1 MKQTRGSI
9 RRALLLSL
17 LLPAAAAC
25 GGPDG
30 GGGNGTA
37 GNAASGSA
45 DGLTEFQLQ
54 HGIGPFT
61 EEVSVDAS
69 DEALVTEGERN
80 FQLKCEACHRMEER
94 LVGPPLGQVMERRTP
109 TFVANMIMNPEQMAK
124 EHPEVRALLA
134 EYPIIMP
141 YQNVTEQEALA
152 IVAYL
157 QSLQP

>member
-1 MKQTRGSI
+1 MPGSI
-9 RRALLLSL
+9 ERLLLLIL
-17 LLPAAAAC
+17 LLPAAAGC
-25 GGPDG
+25 GGGDD
-30 GGGNGTA
+30 GTA
-37 GNAASGSA
+37 GNGGDEAA
-45 DGLTEFQLQ
+45 DGLTEYQLR

-61 EEVSVDAS
+61 EEVTVDVG
-69 DEALVTEGERN
+69 DEALVAEGERN
-80 FQLKCEACHRMEER
+80 FQLKCEACHRTEER

-141 YQNVTEQEALA
+141 YQNVTEEEALA

-157 QSLQP
+157 QSLQR

>member
-1 MKQTRGSI
+1 MG
-9 RRALLLSL
+9 RALLLSV

-25 GGPDG
+25 GGPDDG
-30 GGGNGTA
+30 ANGA
-37 GNAASGSA
+37 ARDAASGSA
-45 DGLTEFQLQ
+45 DGLTEFQLR

-61 EEVSVDAS
+61 EEVSVDAG
-69 DEALVTEGERN
+69 DEALVAEGERN

-94 LVGPPLGQVMERRTP
+94 LVGPPLGQVLERRTP

-141 YQNVTEQEALA
+141 YQNVTEEEALA